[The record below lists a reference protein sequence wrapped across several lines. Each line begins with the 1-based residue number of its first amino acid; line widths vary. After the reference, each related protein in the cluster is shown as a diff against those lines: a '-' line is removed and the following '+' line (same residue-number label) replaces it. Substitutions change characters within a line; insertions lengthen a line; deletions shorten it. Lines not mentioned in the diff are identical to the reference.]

1 MPNSGFKHAL
11 RSRRM
16 NTDEVL
22 KLNPLLLLGELAG
35 GQAG

>member
-1 MPNSGFKHAL
+1 VSAACQA
-11 RSRRM
+11 
-16 NTDEVL
+16 TDFSPRFL